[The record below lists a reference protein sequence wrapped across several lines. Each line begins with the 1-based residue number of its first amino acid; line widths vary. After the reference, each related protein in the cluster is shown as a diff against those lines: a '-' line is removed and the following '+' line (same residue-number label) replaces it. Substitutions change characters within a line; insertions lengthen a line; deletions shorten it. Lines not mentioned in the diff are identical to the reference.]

1 MREKAT
7 LPIFASTVK
16 NCNAHFLSR
25 QFDRVRKWLIW
36 MIGLNSWLE
45 EARFLLVL
53 YCLDVLILLS
63 GSLEN
68 SVGLEMIYEDEEEE
82 RQVSIVSQVDD
93 RPGTSSGR
101 QKKLMSSRY
110 TLKPFQLY
118 S

>member
-1 MREKAT
+1 
-7 LPIFASTVK
+7 
-16 NCNAHFLSR
+16 
-25 QFDRVRKWLIW
+25 

-93 RPGTSSGR
+93 RPGTSSGL

>member
-1 MREKAT
+1 
-7 LPIFASTVK
+7 
-16 NCNAHFLSR
+16 
-25 QFDRVRKWLIW
+25 
-36 MIGLNSWLE
+36 MIRYNNWLE
-45 EARFLLVL
+45 EAIFLLGL
-53 YCLDVLILLS
+53 YCLDILILLS

-82 RQVSIVSQVDD
+82 REVSIVSQVDD

>member
-1 MREKAT
+1 
-7 LPIFASTVK
+7 
-16 NCNAHFLSR
+16 
-25 QFDRVRKWLIW
+25 
-36 MIGLNSWLE
+36 MIGHISWLE
-45 EARFLLVL
+45 EAIFLLVL
-53 YCLDVLILLS
+53 YCLDIP

>member
-1 MREKAT
+1 MFFPEIWQVREKAT
-7 LPIFASTVK
+7 HPIFA
-16 NCNAHFLSR
+16 
-25 QFDRVRKWLIW
+25 
-36 MIGLNSWLE
+36 
-45 EARFLLVL
+45 
-53 YCLDVLILLS
+53 ILLS

-110 TLKPFQLY
+110 ALKPFQFY
-118 S
+118 R